1 MKHKQQLTS
10 VNMIMKEDIDLFY
23 LILIQMFIMG
33 NHKIKNDK
41 HKKITFWSFVTH
53 HFLPV

>member
-1 MKHKQQLTS
+1 
-10 VNMIMKEDIDLFY
+10 MIMKEDIDLFY

-33 NHKIKNDK
+33 NQKIKNDK